1 MFLPIGDY
9 PNPNGFRAW
18 VTWSLIAVNVAV
30 FVLISLPLS
39 GVPASPADPGFFA
52 YLQALGGAPTDA
64 YALFTFEHGYK
75 PGTPEIADLFSS
87 MFLHGGLAH
96 LGGNMLFLWIFGD
109 NVEHHLGRIRYL
121 LAYLATGVAATL
133 TFAFFD
139 RHSVV
144 PLVGAS
150 GAISGVLGF
159 YFLLFPRN
167 RVKVFAFLFPFF
179 LDVLHI
185 PARIVLGIYIVVQNL
200 LPFFLSVSDGV
211 AYGAHVGGFF
221 AGLGLAWAARIIG
234 WEGLVRSTERRA
246 DRTSEGTPRPV
257 RRVRGTVHR
266 RPPRGSDPT
275 SANPETLRDAVTR
288 GDRATAF
295 RLLEGR
301 NADEV
306 LSDLGP
312 HTVELAEWLAEA
324 GQTSVAMTL
333 LRRAVQGRASGID
346 QARVYLALGLIRL
359 QQGQSTAAYQHF
371 LTALDH
377 DPDPATEERI
387 RSALGWVTG

>member
-9 PNPNGFRAW
+9 PNPRGFRAW
-18 VTWSLIAVNVAV
+18 VTWSLIAVNVAI
-30 FVLISLPLS
+30 FVLISLPLT
-39 GVPASPADPGFFA
+39 GQPASRADPGFLA
-52 YLQALGGAPTDA
+52 YLRAFGGTPADA
-64 YALFTFEHGYK
+64 YALFTFEYGYK
-75 PGTPEIADLFSS
+75 PGAPEITDLFSS
-87 MFLHGGLAH
+87 MFLHGGFAH

-109 NVEHHLGRIRYL
+109 NLEHHLGRFRYL

-139 RHSVV
+139 SDSIV

-200 LPFFLSVSDGV
+200 LPFFLSVQSGV
-211 AYGAHVGGFF
+211 AYGAHIGGFF
-221 AGLGLAWAARIIG
+221 AGLGLAWLTSRIG
-234 WEGLVRSTERRA
+234 WGGTVHDSER
-246 DRTSEGTPRPV
+246 DPQ
-257 RRVRGTVHR
+257 RRVRKVSARLHR
-266 RPPRGSDPT
+266 RRPGASSSDSGDSRALMT
-275 SANPETLRDAVTR
+275 AVTQ

-295 RLLEGR
+295 RLLETR
-301 NADEV
+301 TADQV
-306 LSDLGP
+306 LAELGP
-312 HTVELAEWLAEA
+312 KTIELTEWLAEA

-333 LRRAVQGRASGID
+333 LRRAVHGRASGID

-359 QQGQSTAAYQHF
+359 QQGQPTAAYQHF

-377 DPDPATEERI
+377 DPDPPTEERI